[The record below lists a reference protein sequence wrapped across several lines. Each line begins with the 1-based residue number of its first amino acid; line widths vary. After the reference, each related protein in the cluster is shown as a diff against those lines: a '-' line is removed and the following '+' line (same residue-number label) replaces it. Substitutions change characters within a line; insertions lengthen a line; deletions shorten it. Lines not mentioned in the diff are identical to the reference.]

1 MEAKR
6 SCTPPVCCLVG
17 VFIGVFIGVFDGL
30 LLLVLL
36 RRLGVLLE
44 KRSED
49 GFRVHVE
56 LKRGSGELNET

>member
-6 SCTPPVCCLVG
+6 SCTPPVCCLV
-17 VFIGVFIGVFDGL
+17 GVFIGVFDGL

-49 GFRVHVE
+49 GFRVE

>member
-30 LLLVLL
+30 LLL

-49 GFRVHVE
+49 GFRVE

>member
-17 VFIGVFIGVFDGL
+17 VFIGVFVGVFDGL

-49 GFRVHVE
+49 GFRVE